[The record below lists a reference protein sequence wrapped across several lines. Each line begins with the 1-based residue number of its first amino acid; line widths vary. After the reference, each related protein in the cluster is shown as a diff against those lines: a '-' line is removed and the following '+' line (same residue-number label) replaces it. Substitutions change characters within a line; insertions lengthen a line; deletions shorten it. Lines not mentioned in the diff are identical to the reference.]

1 MPHLDGLFRYVM
13 EGFRMNKI
21 LTWLE
26 SWLRAWQPSE
36 ENLELICISMCE
48 NYYRIDRNGTD

>member
-1 MPHLDGLFRYVM
+1 MSHLNGLFRHVM

-26 SWLRAWQPSE
+26 NWLRSWQPSE
-36 ENLELICISMCE
+36 ERLEAICISMCKD
-48 NYYRIDRNGTD
+48 YYRIDRNGTD